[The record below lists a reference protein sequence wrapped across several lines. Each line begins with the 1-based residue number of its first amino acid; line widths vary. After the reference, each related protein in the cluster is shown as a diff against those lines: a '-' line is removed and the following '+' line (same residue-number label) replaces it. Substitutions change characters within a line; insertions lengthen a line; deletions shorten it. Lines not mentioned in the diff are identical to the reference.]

1 MRTRRAIDVQIQ
13 ELRAGR
19 QAGFTLAEAL
29 IASTVFLLL
38 LGGIV
43 GANLF
48 GLKMSQLTQ
57 VKLTRSDAAR
67 ELVGRMTDE
76 IRGCKTAYVGSVSN
90 GVFSAVVDGTRQAGG
105 ALIIYPTTNT
115 ASYVLYFL
123 NTADQ
128 SFRRTTSSQG
138 TASILAQP
146 VTNTEV
152 FSAQDCLGTVLTN
165 SQNNRVIHFDLEVF
179 QPQPYLP
186 TPDYFKI
193 ESSIT
198 KRALE

>member
-1 MRTRRAIDVQIQ
+1 MRTRANIDVPTARQ
-13 ELRAGR
+13 RAKR
-19 QAGFTLAEAL
+19 CAGFTLAEAL

-43 GANLF
+43 AANLF

-57 VKLTRSDAAR
+57 VKLSRSDAAR
-67 ELVGRMTDE
+67 QLVGRMTDE
-76 IRGCKTAYVGSVSN
+76 IRSCKSAYVGSVSN
-90 GVFSAVVDGTRQAGG
+90 GVFSALLDGSLQSGG
-105 ALIIYPTTNT
+105 ALMIYPTTNT
-115 ASYVLYFL
+115 ANYILYFL
-123 NTADQ
+123 NAADQ
-128 SFRRTTSSQG
+128 SFRRITSSQA

-146 VTNTEV
+146 VTNTGI
-152 FSAQDCLGTVLTN
+152 FSSQDCLGNVLTN
-165 SQNNRVIHFDLEVF
+165 SQNNRVIHLDLEMF
-179 QPQPYLP
+179 QPQRYLP

>member
-1 MRTRRAIDVQIQ
+1 MRTRHASHFPSPA
-13 ELRAGR
+13 LRAKR
-19 QAGFTLAEAL
+19 RAGFTLAEAL
-29 IASTVFLLL
+29 IASTLFLLL

-48 GLKMSQLTQ
+48 GLRMSQLTQ

-67 ELVGRMTDE
+67 QLVGRMTDE
-76 IRGCKTAYVGSVSN
+76 IRSCKTVYIGSVSN
-90 GVFSAVVDGTRQAGG
+90 GVFSAVLDGSREAGT

-115 ASYVLYFL
+115 ANYILYFL
-123 NTADQ
+123 NAADE

-138 TASILAQP
+138 TAGILVQP
-146 VTNTEV
+146 VTNAEV
-152 FSAQDCLGTVLTN
+152 FSAQDCLGNVITN

-186 TPDYFKI
+186 TPDYFKL